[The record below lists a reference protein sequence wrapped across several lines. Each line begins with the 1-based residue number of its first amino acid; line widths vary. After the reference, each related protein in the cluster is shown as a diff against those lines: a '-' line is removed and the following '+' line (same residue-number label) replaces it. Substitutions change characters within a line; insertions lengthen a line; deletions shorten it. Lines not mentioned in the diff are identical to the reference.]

1 MYIPKNKIVT
11 NLYSNGRG
19 IENPNAKEGTSPL
32 INSQTG
38 EIYVGYYWKD
48 YRGKFFTGKNPN
60 DKPTIELILSPA
72 PKVIDSSK
80 EPVITALYTPNFP
93 VLGGE
98 NYPYNESIIENYV
111 NLKGL
116 DFTQNFLLPTSYYPK
131 PTQEDYNLGVFTRYF
146 CVKVNEDIYLEIDK
160 KTYDALTNQKE
171 DWLWQLYTPFQLLW
185 TISGEEKEIEKT
197 NYNITLLQEKRLK
210 RRGLQEFLRN
220 NYLKFYPS
228 PYSVS
233 NVTSSITPTT
243 TPVKENKPSIKDL
256 FKITNPR
263 PNLIISPEEIA
274 NTQTATPLVTS
285 SVGNPLTGIRVDTSF
300 EDPKS
305 DQRRT

>member
-1 MYIPKNKIVT
+1 MYIPKNKIST
-11 NLYSNGRG
+11 NLYSRNDDLVYKS
-19 IENPNAKEGTSPL
+19 NQKKYT
-32 INSQTG
+32 
-38 EIYVGYYWKD
+38 GYYYKTYD
-48 YRGKFFTGKNPN
+48 GRYFTGKNPN
-60 DKPTIELILSPA
+60 DGVNDELVKVEPTETGYNPTTLQSKIAFTDAPTIFDSIDA
-72 PKVIDSSK
+72 PGYSEEMIVNYTSLKNIDLNKSTYK
-80 EPVITALYTPNFP
+80 H
-93 VLGGE
+93 
-98 NYPYNESIIENYV
+98 
-111 NLKGL
+111 
-116 DFTQNFLLPTSYYPK
+116 LPTSYYPK

-146 CVKVNEDIYLEIDK
+146 CVKINEDIYLEINK
-160 KTYDALTNQKE
+160 KTYDALTKQKG

-233 NVTSSITPTT
+233 DVTSSITP

-263 PNLIISPEEIA
+263 PNLIISPEEITNA
-274 NTQTATPLVTS
+274 QTATPLVTS

-300 EDPKS
+300 EDPKA

>member
-1 MYIPKNKIVT
+1 MYIPKNKIST
-11 NLYSNGRG
+11 NLYSQNDDLVYKS
-19 IENPNAKEGTSPL
+19 NQKKYT
-32 INSQTG
+32 
-38 EIYVGYYWKD
+38 GYYYKTYD
-48 YRGKFFTGKNPN
+48 GRYFTGKNPDDGVN
-60 DKPTIELILSPA
+60 DELVKVEPTETGYNPTTLQSKIAFTDAPTIFDSIDA
-72 PKVIDSSK
+72 PGYSEEMIVNYTSLKNIDLNKSTYK
-80 EPVITALYTPNFP
+80 H
-93 VLGGE
+93 
-98 NYPYNESIIENYV
+98 
-111 NLKGL
+111 
-116 DFTQNFLLPTSYYPK
+116 LPTSYYPK

-146 CVKVNEDIYLEIDK
+146 CVKINEDIYLEIDK
-160 KTYDALTNQKE
+160 KTYDALTNQKG

-233 NVTSSITPTT
+233 DVTSSITPTI

-274 NTQTATPLVTS
+274 NAQTATPLVTS

>member
-1 MYIPKNKIVT
+1 MYIPSNRIKT
-11 NLYSNGRG
+11 NLYTNGSEYQIESTG
-19 IENPNAKEGTSPL
+19 ISYVGFYWKKY
-32 INSQTG
+32 TG
-38 EIYVGYYWKD
+38 EI
-48 YRGKFFTGKNPN
+48 FTGKNPN
-60 DKPTIELILSPA
+60 ETPSQKLIPLSSQLELPLNPPLTTQLATTVNNNDLNSLPISNPESFNQGNLFPYL
-72 PKVIDSSK
+72 
-80 EPVITALYTPNFP
+80 TAKQQPIN
-93 VLGGE
+93 
-98 NYPYNESIIENYV
+98 
-111 NLKGL
+111 
-116 DFTQNFLLPTSYYPK
+116 DTQIKNLPTSYYPK

-146 CVKVNEDIYLEIDK
+146 CVKINEDIYLEIDK
-160 KTYDALTNQKE
+160 KTYDALTNQKG

-233 NVTSSITPTT
+233 DVTSSITPTI

-274 NTQTATPLVTS
+274 NAQTATPLVTS

-300 EDPKS
+300 EDPKA

>member
-1 MYIPKNKIVT
+1 MYIPSNRIKT
-11 NLYSNGRG
+11 NLYTNGYEYQ
-19 IENPNAKEGTSPL
+19 IESTGVSYVGFYWKKY
-32 INSQTG
+32 TG
-38 EIYVGYYWKD
+38 EI
-48 YRGKFFTGKNPN
+48 FTGKNPN
-60 DKPTIELILSPA
+60 ETPSQNLIPFPQPSNLLPTPSLTTQLSTRGNLFSYLNV
-72 PKVIDSSK
+72 KNIDPTTLTK
-80 EPVITALYTPNFP
+80 N
-93 VLGGE
+93 
-98 NYPYNESIIENYV
+98 
-111 NLKGL
+111 
-116 DFTQNFLLPTSYYPK
+116 LPTSYYPK
-131 PTQEDYNLGVFTRYF
+131 PTEDDYNLGVFTRYF
-146 CVKVNEDIYLEIDK
+146 CVKANENIYLEISKD
-160 KTYDALTNQKE
+160 TYDALNKQKG

-233 NVTSSITPTT
+233 DVTSSITPTI

-274 NTQTATPLVTS
+274 NAQTATPLVTS

-300 EDPKS
+300 EDPKA

>member
-1 MYIPKNKIVT
+1 MYIPKNRILTNQYTSGGEYIVK
-11 NLYSNGRG
+11 SNG
-19 IENPNAKEGTSPL
+19 ENYVGFYHKL
-32 INSQTG
+32 YTG
-38 EIYVGYYWKD
+38 EI
-48 YRGKFFTGKNPN
+48 FTGKTPN
-60 DKPTIELILSPA
+60 DSNIRQLIL
-72 PKVIDSSK
+72 
-80 EPVITALYTPNFP
+80 
-93 VLGGE
+93 
-98 NYPYNESIIENYV
+98 NESNSPQNEPPESNTV
-111 NLKGL
+111 NTIALFLNDPDPIVDTSIWNQRNIVDYLKATGQ
-116 DFTQNFLLPTSYYPK
+116 DTKDDQPKETPYTSKPK

-146 CVKVNEDIYLEIDK
+146 CVKINEDIYLEIDK

-210 RRGLQEFLRN
+210 RRGLQQFLRN

-228 PYSVS
+228 PYNVS
-233 NVTSSITPTT
+233 DVTSSITPTT

-256 FKITNPR
+256 FKLTQPK

-274 NTQTATPLVTS
+274 NAQTATPLVTS

-300 EDPKS
+300 EDPKA

>member
-1 MYIPKNKIVT
+1 MKIFI
-11 NLYSNGRG
+11 L
-19 IENPNAKEGTSPL
+19 KL
-32 INSQTG
+32 D
-38 EIYVGYYWKD
+38 KD
-48 YRGKFFTGKNPN
+48 
-60 DKPTIELILSPA
+60 
-72 PKVIDSSK
+72 
-80 EPVITALYTPNFP
+80 
-93 VLGGE
+93 
-98 NYPYNESIIENYV
+98 
-111 NLKGL
+111 
-116 DFTQNFLLPTSYYPK
+116 
-131 PTQEDYNLGVFTRYF
+131 
-146 CVKVNEDIYLEIDK
+146 
-160 KTYDALTNQKE
+160 TYDALNKQKG

-233 NVTSSITPTT
+233 DVTSSITPTI

-274 NTQTATPLVTS
+274 NAQTATPLVTS

-300 EDPKS
+300 EDPKA

>member
-1 MYIPKNKIVT
+1 MYIPLNRIKT
-11 NLYSNGRG
+11 NLYTNGYEYQ
-19 IENPNAKEGTSPL
+19 IESTGVLYVGFYWKKY
-32 INSQTG
+32 TG
-38 EIYVGYYWKD
+38 EI
-48 YRGKFFTGKNPN
+48 FTGKNPN
-60 DKPTIELILSPA
+60 ETPSQKLIP
-72 PKVIDSSK
+72 
-80 EPVITALYTPNFP
+80 FP
-93 VLGGE
+93 Q
-98 NYPYNESIIENYV
+98 PS
-111 NLKGL
+111 
-116 DFTQNFLLPTSYYPK
+116 NFLLPPSRTTQLSTRGNLFSYLNVKNIDPTTLTKNLPTSYYPK

-146 CVKVNEDIYLEIDK
+146 CVKINEDIYLEINK
-160 KTYDALTNQKE
+160 KTYDALINQKG
-171 DWLWQLYTPFQLLW
+171 DWLWELYTPFQISW

-233 NVTSSITPTT
+233 DVTSSISPTP

-256 FKITNPR
+256 FNITNPR

-274 NTQTATPLVTS
+274 NAQTATPLITS
-285 SVGNPLTGIRVDTSF
+285 SVGNPLTNIRVDTSF

>member
-1 MYIPKNKIVT
+1 MTYIPSNRIKT
-11 NLYSNGRG
+11 NLYTNGYEFKISSTG
-19 IENPNAKEGTSPL
+19 VNYVGPYWKKY
-32 INSQTG
+32 TG
-38 EIYVGYYWKD
+38 EV
-48 YRGKFFTGKNPN
+48 FTGKTPN
-60 DKPTIELILSPA
+60 DKPSQRLIPFVPEQFDDVLTNKTSYSLIE
-72 PKVIDSSK
+72 IDDVDTTLVK
-80 EPVITALYTPNFP
+80 EYLNINQLDYTEQTKYIP
-93 VLGGE
+93 L
-98 NYPYNESIIENYV
+98 
-111 NLKGL
+111 
-116 DFTQNFLLPTSYYPK
+116 SYYPK

-160 KTYDALTNQKE
+160 KTYDALTQQRVN
-171 DWLWQLYTPFQLLW
+171 WLWQLYTPFQLLW

-228 PYSVS
+228 PYTTENVVS
-233 NVTSSITPTT
+233 TPTP

-263 PNLIISPEEIA
+263 PNLIISPEKIA
-274 NTQTATPLVTS
+274 NARTITPLVTS
-285 SVGNPLTGIRVDTSF
+285 SVGNPLTNIRVDTSF
-300 EDPKS
+300 EDPKA

>member
-1 MYIPKNKIVT
+1 MYIPSNRIKT
-11 NLYSNGRG
+11 NLYTNGYEYQ
-19 IENPNAKEGTSPL
+19 IESTGVSYVGFYWKKY
-32 INSQTG
+32 TG
-38 EIYVGYYWKD
+38 EI
-48 YRGKFFTGKNPN
+48 FTGKNPN
-60 DKPTIELILSPA
+60 ETPSQNLIPFPQPSNLLPTPSLTTQLSTRGNLFSYLNV
-72 PKVIDSSK
+72 KNIDPTTLTK
-80 EPVITALYTPNFP
+80 N
-93 VLGGE
+93 
-98 NYPYNESIIENYV
+98 
-111 NLKGL
+111 
-116 DFTQNFLLPTSYYPK
+116 LPTSYYPK
-131 PTQEDYNLGVFTRYF
+131 PTEDDYNLGVFTRYF
-146 CVKVNEDIYLEIDK
+146 CVKANENIYLEISKD
-160 KTYDALTNQKE
+160 TYDALNKQKG

-185 TISGEEKEIEKT
+185 AISGEEKEIEKT

-233 NVTSSITPTT
+233 DVTSSITPTI

-274 NTQTATPLVTS
+274 NAQTATPLVTS

-300 EDPKS
+300 EDPKA